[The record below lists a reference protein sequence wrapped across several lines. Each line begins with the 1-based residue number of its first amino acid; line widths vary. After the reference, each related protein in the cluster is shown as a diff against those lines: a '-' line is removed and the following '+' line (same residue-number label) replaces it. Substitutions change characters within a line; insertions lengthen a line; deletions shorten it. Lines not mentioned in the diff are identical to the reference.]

1 MDEFKHVIV
10 HYGKPGMHWGVRL
23 YQNRDG
29 SLTPLGKLRYGKN
42 TESSNKGN
50 GTIKVNVKK
59 SFSNVSK
66 NISERREDRYNAR
79 HPESMTD
86 DELKKI
92 NNRLEME
99 KRYRTLLTERAND
112 SISAGERIVTRF
124 LKSVG
129 TALVSGITQASV
141 NKLVNMY
148 IR

>member
-1 MDEFKHVIV
+1 MDESRYVIV
-10 HYGKPGMHWGVRL
+10 HHGIRGMKWYQRR
-23 YQNRDG
+23 YQNPDG

-42 TESSNKGN
+42 ADSRNEAN
-50 GTIKVNVKK
+50 GAIKVNVKK

-66 NISERREDRYNAR
+66 NISERRKDRYNAR
-79 HPESMTD
+79 HPETMAD

-99 KRYRTLLTERAND
+99 KRYRTLLTDKANS
-112 SISAGERIVTRF
+112 SISAGERIATRL

-129 TALVSGITQASV
+129 TTLINGIAQASV
-141 NKLVNMY
+141 NKLVSMY